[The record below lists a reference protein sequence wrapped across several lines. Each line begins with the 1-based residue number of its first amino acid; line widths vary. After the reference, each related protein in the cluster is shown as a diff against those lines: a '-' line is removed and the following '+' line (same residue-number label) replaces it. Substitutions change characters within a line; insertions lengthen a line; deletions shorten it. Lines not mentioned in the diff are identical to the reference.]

1 MAEKYVRC
9 NSHCKYPAYD
19 KEEIDN
25 LFYKKTEVDSK
36 ITEINEKYAVFNYTT
51 TVRESASNGVYNA
64 PIMTI
69 MPEGFTP
76 TNSVVISKM
85 FGIEEQGYYV
95 PETTNDRIDVAL
107 LTLDDEGQIS
117 YWVNGSLGTTDTEKA
132 GKTYNIR
139 IVFMKI

>member
-36 ITEINEKYAVFNYTT
+36 VTEINEKYAVVDVTT
-51 TVRESASNGVYNA
+51 TVRDSASNGVYTGS
-64 PIMTI
+64 ILKR

-85 FGIEEQGYYV
+85 FGEEGYFM
-95 PETTNDRIDVAL
+95 PETREDIITFSVMAG
-107 LTLDDEGQIS
+107 EGYNTI
-117 YWVNGSLGTTDTEKA
+117 NGVLSTTDSTKA
-132 GKTYNIR
+132 GKTYNVR